1 MEINRELG
9 LSLLEKNVVN
19 MERRKI
25 KLYPVVSDCNWRYQN
40 KTTTF
45 NVNIEKIDVSKS
57 TYSLLKK
64 Q

>member
-45 NVNIEKIDVSKS
+45 NVNIEKIDVK
-57 TYSLLKK
+57 
-64 Q
+64 